1 MHGLEVVAE
10 QIAQTKLLLRGDI
23 LFALQ
28 NAPARFLQQRRVA
41 LLGHLAG
48 LGNADCIGSRLR
60 WPPLVTKRYTKAGWL
75 EMPYR
80 TFRAISHVIAPAAT
94 QIGRASCRERV

>member
-60 WPPLVTKRYTKAGWL
+60 WPPLVTKRYTKGGAGDAL
-75 EMPYR
+75 LHFSRNFPRHR
-80 TFRAISHVIAPAAT
+80 TSGHSAR
-94 QIGRASCRERV
+94 